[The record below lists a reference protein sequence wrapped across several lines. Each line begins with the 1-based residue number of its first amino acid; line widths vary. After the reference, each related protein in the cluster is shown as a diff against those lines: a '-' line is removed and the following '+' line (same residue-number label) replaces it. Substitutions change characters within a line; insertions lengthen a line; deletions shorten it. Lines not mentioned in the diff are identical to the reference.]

1 MSSDYPRAG
10 EQFTMLFWSA
20 GFDSSRDIAG
30 IILKPASWTIASNL
44 EAHRA
49 VEQLAGRVDV

>member
-1 MSSDYPRAG
+1 
-10 EQFTMLFWSA
+10 MLFWSA

-30 IILKPASWTIASNL
+30 IILKPASWTIASIL